1 MPQTWHH
8 PRGEKL
14 RGAKVDNIVVQGYD
28 KEKPHIP
35 TKGIRSTLYKP
46 ILDIVEFDVKDLA
59 NKTSISNCIKF

>member
-14 RGAKVDNIVVQGYD
+14 RGAKVDDIVVQGYD

-35 TKGIRSTLYKP
+35 TKGIRSTL
-46 ILDIVEFDVKDLA
+46 INL
-59 NKTSISNCIKF
+59 S

>member
-14 RGAKVDNIVVQGYD
+14 RGAKVDDIVVQGYD

-35 TKGIRSTLYKP
+35 
-46 ILDIVEFDVKDLA
+46 
-59 NKTSISNCIKF
+59 IKASDQLFINLS